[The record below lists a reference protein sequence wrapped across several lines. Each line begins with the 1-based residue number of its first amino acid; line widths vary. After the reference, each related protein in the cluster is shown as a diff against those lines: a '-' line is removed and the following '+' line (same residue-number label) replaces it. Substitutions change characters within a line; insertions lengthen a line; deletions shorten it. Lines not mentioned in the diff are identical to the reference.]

1 MNLRLWLASPPPPL
15 HTLPPQ
21 TPQSPWTLQPRDAGW
36 ISTWMLSVQCGNKSS
51 QLSKGRGHTWSHGTP
66 SLLFANRHYFKGTN
80 TLWSLSSTH
89 WRVIKNQKCQHLES
103 KHACAGGSQGWA
115 EKIQEQPDCPVP
127 ENCQLKHRV
136 DVPRG
141 WRARRTW
148 GHKESDINEWLN
160 WTELW
165 SIWILELLVLWK
177 MPLEFWRTSFQDFLQ
192 GISCGNKL
200 P

>member
-15 HTLPPQ
+15 HILPPQ
-21 TPQSPWTLQPRDAGW
+21 TPRSPWTLQPRDAGW

-80 TLWSLSSTH
+80 TLSSLSSTH

-141 WRARRTW
+141 WRARRK
-148 GHKESDINEWLN
+148 GHQPRLENSSTKIAQQAGDNSPN
-160 WTELW
+160 TMK
-165 SIWILELLVLWK
+165 IL
-177 MPLEFWRTSFQDFLQ
+177 TTFLIRMGDEAQ
-192 GISCGNKL
+192 TRGTL
-200 P
+200 